1 MAPNEIYVTQT
12 LNFYEAPSVCVK
24 DICHT
29 DDDEQEGVDGEQCNT
44 ICMND
49 SSKFS
54 QIFCVKFAVFTHAV
68 IITTKM
74 PVGRFSHCDNIAEV
88 KKL

>member
-1 MAPNEIYVTQT
+1 MTFVKGTQGYGSLITNKKKEAFYVR
-12 LNFYEAPSVCVK
+12 
-24 DICHT
+24 
-29 DDDEQEGVDGEQCNT
+29 
-44 ICMND
+44 ICMCD